1 MLRSIKKR
9 SRRGRDAWMQALI
22 ALLLV
27 VWSWRPVQA
36 EDDTTLRVF
45 IFAGQSN
52 MVGSDSKVQDIRR
65 FPPFAGLEAP
75 QPGVR
80 FSYCLGREDKTTS
93 DGWVDLQPVDNVVG
107 PELSFARRVTQNIKA
122 PIAIIKVAAGGTHLG
137 GDWNPDD
144 PSGFRMYPLTL
155 QWIRDALADLEQQ
168 GIKYRLEGFMWH
180 QGENDMFDKEYM
192 KNYGRNLKN
201 FLASWRRD
209 LNIPDLRFYVGELCT
224 KTIWGM
230 DLRPSM
236 YAISLGQKEVTDK
249 VPLAQYIPTSHVG
262 VEIGGGVGLHYHY
275 GTLGQLEHGVNYADA
290 YLRSIGQ
297 LKDES
302 RPLRKWPYVQGST
315 VKLFILAGH
324 RNMEGERAFVQELA
338 MLDGKSELLKDNQ
351 TIAFKYNIGGG
362 YKVSDGW
369 EPLRPAGFYD
379 TFGPELSFGTT
390 LQNNGVSNIAIA
402 KFTHSGSQIID
413 WTPEGSEAKSRNL
426 YPAFMSFIR
435 ESIQDLQDRGH
446 QVELAGIFYH
456 LGENDMSWGPFRQG
470 APKRLMSF
478 VTQSRKDLGL
488 PSLKWYVSQ
497 QPPTDDEEV
506 KGIDVTAELE
516 TAVASDE
523 HVIHIKVFDLPEQEQ
538 QLVIDTRG
546 IVWLGETI
554 ARKYLE
560 GAEKTDAR

>member
-1 MLRSIKKR
+1 MIRLIKRR
-9 SRRGRDAWMQALI
+9 SRIDRDAWMQALMT
-22 ALLLV
+22 LLLI

-107 PELSFARRVTQNIKA
+107 PELSFARKVTQNIKA

-168 GIKYRLEGFMWH
+168 GIKYRLEGFLWH
-180 QGENDMFDKEYM
+180 QGENDMFDEEYM

-209 LNIPDLRFYVGELCT
+209 LNVPGLRFYVGELCT

-249 VPLAQYIPTSHVG
+249 DPLAQYIPTSHVG

-297 LKDES
+297 LKEES

-315 VKLFILAGH
+315 VKLFVLAGH
-324 RNMEGERAFVQELA
+324 RNMEGECAFVQELA

-362 YKVSDGW
+362 YKVSGGW
-369 EPLRPAGFYD
+369 EPLGPAGFYD
-379 TFGPELSFGTT
+379 TFGPELSFGAT
-390 LQNNGVSNIAIA
+390 LQNNGISNIAIA

-413 WTPEGSEAKSRNL
+413 WTPEGSEAKSRNQIGR
-426 YPAFMSFIR
+426 A
-435 ESIQDLQDRGH
+435 
-446 QVELAGIFYH
+446 
-456 LGENDMSWGPFRQG
+456 
-470 APKRLMSF
+470 
-478 VTQSRKDLGL
+478 
-488 PSLKWYVSQ
+488 
-497 QPPTDDEEV
+497 
-506 KGIDVTAELE
+506 
-516 TAVASDE
+516 
-523 HVIHIKVFDLPEQEQ
+523 HV
-538 QLVIDTRG
+538 
-546 IVWLGETI
+546 
-554 ARKYLE
+554 
-560 GAEKTDAR
+560 